1 MNILK
6 VKVKDFSFQSSV
18 DLPIHNFFH
27 FLMGNTFVILNVEY
41 PKYVPHT

>member
-6 VKVKDFSFQSSV
+6 VKVKDFS
-18 DLPIHNFFH
+18 NFFH